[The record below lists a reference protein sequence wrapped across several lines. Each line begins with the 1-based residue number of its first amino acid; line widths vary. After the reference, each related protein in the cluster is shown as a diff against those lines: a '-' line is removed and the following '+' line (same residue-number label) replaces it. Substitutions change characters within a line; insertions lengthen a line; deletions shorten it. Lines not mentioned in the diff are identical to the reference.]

1 MKKLNLCLTSL
12 GLYLVSSGFALGQN
26 TGEQRAYV
34 GSTYIGSESLRQSS
48 AFLDGV
54 LAGSGGISAGASYA
68 DYDVNDDTDR
78 RFEGDYQTMGGSLG
92 YMHAFDGFNLGV
104 SATFIESEFE
114 AESTTINPGVV
125 ETEGDG
131 WIVSVGASKSWERL
145 SLSVRGAIGEL
156 GFDSTRSNNF
166 APKNADYDLSLYQL
180 ELAGA
185 YALISN
191 DDFDLSPFAKLGY
204 ISLEN
209 DGFEESTAL
218 DDLTAEDFEDEVPYA
233 EIGVHAALKSLGEF
247 VPYASASVWQ
257 DLGDDAVEIEY
268 NRSGLD
274 TEIPDA
280 VGTVIKGELGFGFA
294 VSESFHLGGA
304 LGYFSSDEIDGF
316 NAGLF
321 GTWTF

>member
-1 MKKLNLCLTSL
+1 MKKLNLYLASL
-12 GLYLVSSGFALGQN
+12 GLYLLTFGFAGGQN
-26 TGEQRAYV
+26 TEEQRAYV

-68 DYDVNDDTDR
+68 NYDVNEDSDR

-92 YMHAFDGFNLGV
+92 YMHAFEGFNLGV
-104 SATFIESEFE
+104 SATFIDSEFE

-145 SLSVRGAIGEL
+145 SLSVLGAIGEL
-156 GFDSTRSNNF
+156 SFDSTRSNTF
-166 APKNADYDLSLYQL
+166 GPKDSDYDLSLYQL
-180 ELAGA
+180 ELAA
-185 YALISN
+185 LYALISN

-209 DGFEESTAL
+209 DGFEESVA
-218 DDLTAEDFEDEVPYA
+218 DDVLTAEDFEDEVPYA
-233 EIGVHAALKSLGEF
+233 EVGIHAALKSLGEF

-257 DLGDDAVEIEY
+257 DLGDDSVEIEY
-268 NRSGLD
+268 SRIALN

-280 VGTVIKGELGFGFA
+280 AGTVIKGELGFGFTA
-294 VSESFHLGGA
+294 GESLYFGGS
-304 LGYFSSDEIDGF
+304 LGYFAGDEIDGF
-316 NAGLF
+316 NAGIF
-321 GTWTF
+321 GAWSF